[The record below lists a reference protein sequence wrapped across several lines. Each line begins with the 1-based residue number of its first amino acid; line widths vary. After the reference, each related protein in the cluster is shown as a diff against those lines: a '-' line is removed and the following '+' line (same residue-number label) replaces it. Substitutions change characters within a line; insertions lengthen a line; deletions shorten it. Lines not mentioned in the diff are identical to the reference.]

1 MYYGIKSWGGIKNP
15 WAIIAIVYFISL
27 VVIGNYIL
35 LNVFLAIAV
44 DNLADAENLTKI
56 DKEEKKRKKEEKKRK
71 KDEKKLQQLRRNPGT
86 QSISQDSENPPV
98 AIE

>member
-1 MYYGIKSWGGIKNP
+1 MVKYFKTTICRIFKKNTFFNSTT
-15 WAIIAIVYFISL
+15 YTTTTTTD
-27 VVIGNYIL
+27 IL

-44 DNLADAENLTKI
+44 DNLADAENMTKI

-86 QSISQDSENPPV
+86 ISMSQDSENPPS
-98 AIE
+98 E